1 MVRVAKRNSSD
12 AAGLVVV
19 VVTVKRRVIS
29 RSSLDASSRLEVI
42 QTPPSGPRW
51 PRRYPWRLR
60 LGSSRGTL
68 VRTPQGHWRTG
79 WTDRRQA
86 QVSLAC
92 RPVPRQLPAGTGASV
107 PWASLRHAS
116 RWLVP
121 YAFGSSKAPR
131 NTTRSVDAILYV
143 GPQLCPGVDSRR
155 SAHSYLPA
163 PPSSPSATWPAS
175 SCPGPPSS
183 RRPARCDSR
192 LAYRV
197 DCPLPPSLLPK
208 A

>member
-60 LGSSRGTL
+60 LGSSRRTL

-92 RPVPRQLPAGTGASV
+92 RPVPRQLPAAPGRGPMGQPTPCLALASAVRLRVQQGPPEHHTQRRHYPVRRPSAVSGGGFAPKRPFFSPGPAVQSLSNVASV
-107 PWASLRHAS
+107 KLPWA
-116 RWLVP
+116 
-121 YAFGSSKAPR
+121 AFK
-131 NTTRSVDAILYV
+131 
-143 GPQLCPGVDSRR
+143 
-155 SAHSYLPA
+155 SA
-163 PPSSPSATWPAS
+163 AS
-175 SCPGPPSS
+175 SS
-183 RRPARCDSR
+183 
-192 LAYRV
+192 
-197 DCPLPPSLLPK
+197 
-208 A
+208 